1 MLAAASVPC
10 AIRTP
15 LPPWPAGR
23 RIGCAARPDNV
34 LVGSPSIIYI
44 NEVSWA
50 AAAAAAPQAPRAGER
65 LFVQS
70 ARAGRRRA
78 GMVAVMELVNAVLL

>member
-15 LPPWPAGR
+15 LPPRPASR

-34 LVGSPSIIYI
+34 LWGRRASYI
-44 NEVSWA
+44 NVLSWA